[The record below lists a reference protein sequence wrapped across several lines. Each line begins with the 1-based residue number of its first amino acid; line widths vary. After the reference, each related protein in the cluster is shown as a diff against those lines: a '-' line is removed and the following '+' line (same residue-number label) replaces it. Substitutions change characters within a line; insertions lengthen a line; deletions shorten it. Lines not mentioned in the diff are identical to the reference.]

1 MPKKLS
7 NIEENTIF
15 EMYKSN
21 FSVKETVKL
30 TGLSYPTVLTRF
42 KYLEYS
48 EEPKRSKFMLI
59 PKEKQE
65 YLIPLVKEFC
75 TVWALDDV
83 SVKDILEYA
92 KNKARL
98 NMTAN
103 RESVEII
110 ESLDKITKL
119 IDKGALN
126 EPEYY
131 TAR

>member
-7 NIEENTIF
+7 ETEENTIF

-21 FSVKETVKL
+21 FTVKETVTL
-30 TGLSYPTVLTRF
+30 TGLSYPTVLTRY

-48 EEPKRSKFMLI
+48 EVPKRSKFMLI
-59 PKEKQE
+59 PKDKRE

-75 TVWALDDV
+75 TVWALDDL
-83 SVKDILEYA
+83 SVKDILDYA

-103 RESVEII
+103 KESAEVI
-110 ESLDKITKL
+110 EGLDNIVKL